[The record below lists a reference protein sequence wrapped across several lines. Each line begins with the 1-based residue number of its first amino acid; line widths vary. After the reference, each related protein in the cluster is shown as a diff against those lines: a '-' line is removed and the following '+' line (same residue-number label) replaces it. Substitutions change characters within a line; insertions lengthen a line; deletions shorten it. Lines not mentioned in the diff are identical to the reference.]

1 MAILR
6 LFWHVLFLISVGI
19 KNEKGMRIV
28 AWCMLLIAILFAAVS
43 NRLEDARKEVKPA
56 ASLSYL
62 P

>member
-1 MAILR
+1 
-6 LFWHVLFLISVGI
+6 
-19 KNEKGMRIV
+19 MRIV